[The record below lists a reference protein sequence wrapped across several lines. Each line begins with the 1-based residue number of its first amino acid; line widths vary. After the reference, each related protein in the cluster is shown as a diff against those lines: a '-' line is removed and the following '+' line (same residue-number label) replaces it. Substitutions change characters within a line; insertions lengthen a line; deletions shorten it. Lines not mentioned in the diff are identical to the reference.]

1 MLQNSLT
8 SFIKNIGIYISNGD
22 FMTSIQDLPKMFE
35 HVNSYINVIF
45 QFQLFIDWQTL
56 FNALILHVVYPER
69 TDNSQ

>member
-56 FNALILHVVYPER
+56 FNALIFHVVYPER

>member
-1 MLQNSLT
+1 LLQNSLT

>member
-1 MLQNSLT
+1 
-8 SFIKNIGIYISNGD
+8 
-22 FMTSIQDLPKMFE
+22 MTSIQDLPKMFE

-56 FNALILHVVYPER
+56 FNALIFHVVYPER